1 MIASRFFTQATY
13 FLLFVISTMFLL
25 VQAESV
31 FIPFTFSVIFA
42 FIALPLSI
50 RMENMK
56 FPSWLA
62 AFVSVVFIALIVGGL
77 ITFLS
82 VQVSQF
88 SDDVPMIKVKL
99 NERTLELQQYIR
111 KQSGYTIKEQNKWL
125 DEQMNSTENS
135 TGSYIMSFFSATTG
149 FIANATLIPIM
160 VFFMLLYRNRFKTFL
175 TLIDTHY
182 HFHTFA
188 VIREIGKVSQL
199 YLRGLFIDVLILT
212 ILNAIGFVILGVEH
226 AILFALLAA
235 ILNIIPY
242 IGVILGGLFPVMMV
256 LVTQDNSWIALGV
269 LGVTVVVQFLDN
281 NFIYPKVVGS
291 SVSVNPLVSILAL
304 IIGNLIWGTAGMI
317 LALPLTGM
325 LKVVMDNI
333 KCTRPYG
340 FLMGEEETCEPKSVN
355 FNKEGIGALRHLVQ
369 MRGQG
374 LQEENEPS
382 GFPHL

>member
-1 MIASRFFTQATY
+1 MIAKPFFTQSTF
-13 FLLFVISTMFLL
+13 FLLFVILSACVLM
-25 VQAESV
+25 QAEAV
-31 FIPFTFSVIFA
+31 FIPLIFSIIFA

-50 RMENMK
+50 RMENIK

-62 AFVSVVFIALIVGGL
+62 ALVSVIFIALIVGGL

-82 VQVSQF
+82 MQVSQF
-88 SDDVPMIKVKL
+88 SDDMPMIKAKL

-111 KQSGYTIKEQNKWL
+111 KQSGYTVKEQNKWL
-125 DEQMNSTENS
+125 NEQINASENS

-149 FIANATLIPIM
+149 FFANATLIPIM

-175 TLIDTHY
+175 TLIDTRY
-182 HFHTFA
+182 HFHTIS
-188 VIREIGKVSQL
+188 VIREIGKVCQL

-212 ILNAIGFVILGVEH
+212 ILNTIGFVVLGVNH

-242 IGVILGGLFPVMMV
+242 IGVIVGGLFPVIIV

-291 SVSVNPLVSILAL
+291 SVSINPLVSILAL
-304 IIGNLIWGTAGMI
+304 LVGNLIWGTAGMI
-317 LALPLTGM
+317 LALPLAGM

-340 FLMGEEETCEPKSVN
+340 FLMGEEETYEL
-355 FNKEGIGALRHLVQ
+355 KE
-369 MRGQG
+369 
-374 LQEENEPS
+374 
-382 GFPHL
+382 

>member
-1 MIASRFFTQATY
+1 MIARRFFTQATF
-13 FLLFVISTMFLL
+13 FLLFIILTAFMLIEGE
-25 VQAESV
+25 AV
-31 FIPFTFSVIFA
+31 FIPLTFSIIFA

-50 RMENMK
+50 KMENIR
-56 FPSWLA
+56 FPGWLA
-62 AFVSVVFIALIVGGL
+62 ALISVIFIALIVGSL

-88 SDDVPMIKVKL
+88 SDDVPMIKAKL

-111 KQSGYTIKEQNKWL
+111 KQSGYTVKEQNKWL

-135 TGSYIMSFFSATTG
+135 TGSYLMSFFSATTG

-175 TLIDTHY
+175 TLIDANY

-212 ILNAIGFVILGVEH
+212 VLNAIGFMVLGVDH

-242 IGVILGGLFPVMMV
+242 IGVIVGGLFPVMMV

-291 SVSVNPLVSILAL
+291 SVSINPLVSILAL
-304 IIGNLIWGTAGMI
+304 IVGNLIWGTAGMI
-317 LALPLTGM
+317 LALPLAGM

-340 FLMGEEETCEPKSVN
+340 YLMGEEETCEHKTIN
-355 FNKEGIGALRHLVQ
+355 FSKEGIGALRHLIQ
-369 MRGQG
+369 MKEEK
-374 LQEENEPS
+374 LQEEEI
-382 GFPHL
+382 

>member
-1 MIASRFFTQATY
+1 MIAKRFFTQSTF
-13 FLLFVISTMFLL
+13 FLLFIILTVFLL
-25 VQAESV
+25 IQAEAV
-31 FIPFTFSVIFA
+31 FIPMTFSIIFA

-50 RMENMK
+50 KMENIR

-62 AFVSVVFIALIVGGL
+62 ALVSVIFIALIVGSL

-82 VQVSQF
+82 IQVSQF
-88 SDDVPMIKVKL
+88 SDDMPMIKAKL

-111 KQSGYTIKEQNKWL
+111 KQSGYTVKEQNKWL
-125 DEQMNSTENS
+125 DDQMNSTENS

-175 TLIDTHY
+175 TLIDANY

-212 ILNAIGFVILGVEH
+212 ILNAIGFMTLGVDH
-226 AILFALLAA
+226 AVLFALLAA

-242 IGVILGGLFPVMMV
+242 IGVIVGGLFPVMMV

-291 SVSVNPLVSILAL
+291 SVSINPLVSILAL
-304 IIGNLIWGTAGMI
+304 IVGNLIWGTAGMI
-317 LALPLTGM
+317 LALPLAGM

-333 KCTRPYG
+333 KCVRPYG
-340 FLMGEEETCEPKSVN
+340 YLMGEEEKCEHKTIN
-355 FNKEGIGALRHLVQ
+355 FNKESIGALRHLVQ
-369 MRGQG
+369 MKKEK
-374 LQEENEPS
+374 LQEE
-382 GFPHL
+382 